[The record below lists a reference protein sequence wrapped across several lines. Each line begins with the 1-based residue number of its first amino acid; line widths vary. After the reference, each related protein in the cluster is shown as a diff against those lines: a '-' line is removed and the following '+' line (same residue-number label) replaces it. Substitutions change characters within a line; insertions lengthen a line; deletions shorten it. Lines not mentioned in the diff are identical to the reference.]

1 MSFFANLFGYV
12 LNFLYNLVNNY
23 GVAIILFSILVKI
36 IMIPISI
43 KQQRTMKQSAKI
55 QDELKQI
62 QYKYKN
68 NPEQMNNEV
77 MALYKREKMS
87 PFSGCLSAIIQLI
100 LLFSVFMLVRS
111 PLTYMVKLSGDAIS
125 SLEKIVLTEDG
136 NTNNNYKEISIIQAI
151 KSQGSAISV
160 GEEYDKD
167 KINEYIDKANLQ
179 MDFLGIDLS
188 QVPTQNLSDWK
199 TLVIPILYV
208 ISSFISIKLTTATQD
223 KNKKDKNLITDGKE
237 ENKEQE
243 INPMED
249 ANKTMSWMMP
259 IMSISIAIIAPLGL
273 ALYWL
278 MNNILM
284 IIERFIL
291 NKILEKEEAK

>member
-151 KSQGSAISV
+151 KSQESAISV